1 MWNSES
7 CKSKYTLVALSYHLS
22 QKCFMGR
29 VKLSVDTRH
38 REVRQSHK
46 KYTARSRSNLQGRN
60 RFPKFHR
67 KAKNE
72 DYGDDFGG
80 PEKEAD

>member
-1 MWNSES
+1 
-7 CKSKYTLVALSYHLS
+7 
-22 QKCFMGR
+22 MGG
-29 VKLSVDTRH
+29 VKLSVDARQK
-38 REVRQSHK
+38 EVRQSHK

-60 RFPKFHR
+60 RLPKFLR

-80 PEKEAD
+80 QEKEAD